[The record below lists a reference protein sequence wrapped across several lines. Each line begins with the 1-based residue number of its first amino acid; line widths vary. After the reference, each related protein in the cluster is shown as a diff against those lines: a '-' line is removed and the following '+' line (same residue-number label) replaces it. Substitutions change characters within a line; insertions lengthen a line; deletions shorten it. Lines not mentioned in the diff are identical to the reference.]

1 MGKLFKKDDFD
12 YFEYFHSAAVSAT
25 KAGELLQNCV
35 SSFNP
40 SLVGEWMQQMHSIEN
55 SADTAKHQMIERLAH
70 EFMTPI
76 EREDIILLAQDLDN
90 VVDSIDEVLRR
101 MYMFHMKAIRPEAL
115 KFAELICKC
124 CKVLELVLTE
134 FHNFKSSKTI
144 YKSLIE
150 VNSLE
155 SDGDVLYSES
165 VRELFSGSA
174 SARDELIW
182 LNIFE
187 EFEECLDSCEDVADT
202 LESIIIKNT

>member
-1 MGKLFKKDDFD
+1 
-12 YFEYFHSAAVSAT
+12 
-25 KAGELLQNCV
+25 
-35 SSFNP
+35 
-40 SLVGEWMQQMHSIEN
+40 MHSIEN